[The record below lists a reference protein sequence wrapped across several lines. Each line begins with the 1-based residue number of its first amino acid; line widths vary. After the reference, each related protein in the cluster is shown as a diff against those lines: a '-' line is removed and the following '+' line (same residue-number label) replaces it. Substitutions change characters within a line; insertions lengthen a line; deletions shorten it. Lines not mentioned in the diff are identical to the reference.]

1 MSRWRSL
8 SALKRGELNRLFG
21 LNRRIFKAYLL
32 KESLEQLWNYS
43 YAGAM
48 ANYLKR
54 WINQLKWQRLIPF
67 EKLADTLL
75 KHLTGIL
82 NYCDTKVR
90 FGVVEAVNG
99 NIRMLINRGRGYTNL
114 RYLLLKAKRIAVANI
129 EFISFQTVQKAA

>member
-1 MSRWRSL
+1 
-8 SALKRGELNRLFG
+8 
-21 LNRRIFKAYLL
+21 
-32 KESLEQLWNYS
+32 
-43 YAGAM
+43 M

-90 FGVVEAVNG
+90 FGVVEAVLGDHPNPA
-99 NIRMLINRGRGYTNL
+99 IRDH
-114 RYLLLKAKRIAVANI
+114 LKTG
-129 EFISFQTVQKAA
+129 Q